1 MIKKC
6 KKMLSQGRKRK
17 ESKRVSCDQHMIKSD
32 YEKKGKKM
40 LSQWRKLYMEVI

>member
-17 ESKRVSCDQHMIKSD
+17 ESEKRVSCDQHMIKSD

-40 LSQWRKLYMEVI
+40 LSQ